1 MFATVHSSCIVGLD
15 AIPVEVE
22 LTVRSGQPRF
32 TILGLGGVAVR
43 ESRDR
48 IVTALERSGLDA
60 SAQILVN
67 LAPAEIKKES
77 AAFDLPIAIALAC
90 ALGGVP
96 QSALD
101 NVSLCGELSLTG
113 ELKETPGVT
122 AHAIC
127 AAQRGLSAIF
137 VPEVSAAEASVVRG
151 IRVVGVGSLSQVI
164 RILSGREQPP
174 YQPPPKIE
182 GALHGKSFD
191 DVIGQDPAKRALTIA
206 AAGGH
211 NILMIGPPGC
221 GKSMLAERLASLL
234 PPLSPKEILEVLRI
248 HSISGQ
254 PTRGILSGLR
264 PFRTPHYVISD
275 VGLIGGG
282 MGPRPG
288 EISLAHR
295 GVLFLDEFPE
305 FRRATVE
312 SLRSPLEV
320 GWVQVARARAS
331 INFPARF
338 QLVAAMNPCPCGRFG
353 SKGGGCRCPHFAI
366 RDYLSK
372 LSQPILDRIDLHV
385 ELESVEVRDL
395 VKARPETTNSHGTLA
410 ESVRR
415 ARDRQMKRYQMLNN
429 EASDAEIREGATITH
444 GATELL
450 ATAIKRLGMSA
461 RGYVRVLR
469 VARTIAD
476 LADRD
481 QIDEEAIAEAIAYRS
496 LDRLTNSIH
505 QGRAFVAA

>member
-1 MFATVHSSCIVGLD
+1 
-15 AIPVEVE
+15 
-22 LTVRSGQPRF
+22 
-32 TILGLGGVAVR
+32 
-43 ESRDR
+43 
-48 IVTALERSGLDA
+48 
-60 SAQILVN
+60 
-67 LAPAEIKKES
+67 
-77 AAFDLPIAIALAC
+77 
-90 ALGGVP
+90 
-96 QSALD
+96 
-101 NVSLCGELSLTG
+101 
-113 ELKETPGVT
+113 
-122 AHAIC
+122 
-127 AAQRGLSAIF
+127 
-137 VPEVSAAEASVVRG
+137 
-151 IRVVGVGSLSQVI
+151 
-164 RILSGREQPP
+164 
-174 YQPPPKIE
+174 
-182 GALHGKSFD
+182 
-191 DVIGQDPAKRALTIA
+191 
-206 AAGGH
+206 
-211 NILMIGPPGC
+211 
-221 GKSMLAERLASLL
+221 
-234 PPLSPKEILEVLRI
+234 
-248 HSISGQ
+248 
-254 PTRGILSGLR
+254 
-264 PFRTPHYVISD
+264 
-275 VGLIGGG
+275 
-282 MGPRPG
+282 
-288 EISLAHR
+288 
-295 GVLFLDEFPE
+295 
-305 FRRATVE
+305 
-312 SLRSPLEV
+312 
-320 GWVQVARARAS
+320 
-331 INFPARF
+331 
-338 QLVAAMNPCPCGRFG
+338 MNPCPCGRFG